1 MSIFFG
7 MKLDKNRRNILSR
20 RKGHF
25 FWEKMKLWKFTKSL
39 SRRKGHFFGKIS
51 NARLWAVIPQKPT
64 RPRREGVHTP
74 YPDPYIPLIS
84 AINGSI
90 FSL

>member
-1 MSIFFG
+1 MPIFFG

-20 RKGHF
+20 RKV
-25 FWEKMKLWKFTKSL
+25 
-39 SRRKGHFFGKIS
+39 HFFGKIS
-51 NARLWAVIPQKPT
+51 NARLWAVIPQNPSS
-64 RPRREGVHTP
+64 PREEGVHTP
-74 YPDPYIPLIS
+74 YPDPHIPLIS

>member
-25 FWEKMKLWKFTKSL
+25 FGGKMKLWKFTKSL
-39 SRRKGHFFGKIS
+39 SRRKVNFFGKIS
-51 NARLWAVIPQKPT
+51 NARLWAVIPQGPAS
-64 RPRREGVHTP
+64 PREEGVHTP
-74 YPDPYIPLIS
+74 YPHPYMPHIIP
-84 AINGSI
+84 INGSI

>member
-1 MSIFFG
+1 MPIFFG

-25 FWEKMKLWKFTKSL
+25 FGKMKLWKFTKSL
-39 SRRKGHFFGKIS
+39 SRRKVNFFGKIF
-51 NARLWAVIPQKPT
+51 NARLWAVIPQGPA
-64 RPRREGVHTP
+64 RPRGEGVHTP
-74 YPDPYIPLIS
+74 YPDPHIPHIS